1 MTTCVTY
8 AWRRRDYLRTH
19 RIVMLKMSLIAT
31 DTTVTVNTGLK
42 IVYGYSVSPTG
53 VTGKIVDYGTVA
65 GGVITLY
72 CTAPGVSADL
82 YVTAFGI

>member
-1 MTTCVTY
+1 M
-8 AWRRRDYLRTH
+8 
-19 RIVMLKMSLIAT
+19 KMSLINT

-42 IVYGYSVSPTG
+42 IVYGYCVSPTG
-53 VTGKIVDYGTVA
+53 VTAKIVDYGTVS
-65 GGVITLY
+65 GGVITLH